1 MVQKMMRALLSLTT
15 SIPCNTSMLYA
26 KSLHQHCQETLR
38 GTVSRQGIF
47 IAITRYAEHHCLRG
61 ESNHSM
67 ILVRFF
73 LSRCMNIRLR
83 TYTKVPGSWP
93 RIMTGS
99 TL

>member
-1 MVQKMMRALLSLTT
+1 MLQKMMRALLSLTT
-15 SIPCNTSMLYA
+15 SIPCNTSMLYT
-26 KSLHQHCQETLR
+26 KSLHKYCQETLR
-38 GTVSRQGIF
+38 GTASRQDIF
-47 IAITRYAEHHCLRG
+47 IAMTRYAEHHCPHG

-67 ILVRFF
+67 MLACFF